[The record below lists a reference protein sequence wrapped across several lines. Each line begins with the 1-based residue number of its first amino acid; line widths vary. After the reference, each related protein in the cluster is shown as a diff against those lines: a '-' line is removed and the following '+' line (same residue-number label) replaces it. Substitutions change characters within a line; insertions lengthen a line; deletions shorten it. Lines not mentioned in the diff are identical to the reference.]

1 MESVKQRFAL
11 FFIVLAAT
19 LIGLFKGAEAK
30 QKWVFKIKDK
40 YINRRQVAEQ
50 KSIARR
56 GGVLLDDIELSS
68 YHR

>member
-1 MESVKQRFAL
+1 MKSIKQRFAL
-11 FFIVLAAT
+11 YFIVFAAT
-19 LIGLFKGAEAK
+19 FIGLFKGAEAK

-40 YINRRQVAEQ
+40 YINRKQMAEQ
-50 KSIARR
+50 KSIAKK